1 MVLPI
6 PGTVMRSKLIGS
18 GIRNLERLHKKN
30 DDFIHSTCQ
39 TIRKH
44 TGPAET
50 REISMVLEETL
61 QHLVKWCRYRYLIQR
76 DLDYVEAT
84 LDTIESTSEWIDQYK
99 EDKED
104 EPTGVEKFNDDEVN
118 QRDWV
123 ESIEGHLEQ
132 TISVSGVPMAYVI
145 RPETALATVDP
156 GPGLPSLDEELLA
169 RGRHEGHYWPIDNRK
184 LWFILR
190 KACQGTEAWSLIAP
204 YDKTKNGRMAFRA
217 IKNQYM
223 GEDSR
228 HLLMQEAGKIIQ
240 NSFFDGKSK
249 DNTYHHHCGS
259 YRRAMVD
266 LGTGNQMSNEMSVV
280 KFMDGWQV
288 DGLMHLAS
296 IVFSTD
302 KYKYD
307 LEETMTFLA
316 TNLRTLK
323 TKNKPKSKISSVT
336 KKRKKEGSSS
346 PGFDPSNPGR
356 FAPKKLWKEWTD
368 EEKAAQREAWMEAW
382 QEANLESDKDSDG
395 HSVEEQSED
404 QGTEAESENPD
415 RNDAKLDA
423 KLEQESN
430 KKKKK
435 SRRNVDSFQRTQR
448 HSVGEQFSDSELES
462 DAS

>member
-1 MVLPI
+1 
-6 PGTVMRSKLIGS
+6 
-18 GIRNLERLHKKN
+18 
-30 DDFIHSTCQ
+30 
-39 TIRKH
+39 
-44 TGPAET
+44 
-50 REISMVLEETL
+50 
-61 QHLVKWCRYRYLIQR
+61 
-76 DLDYVEAT
+76 
-84 LDTIESTSEWIDQYK
+84 
-99 EDKED
+99 
-104 EPTGVEKFNDDEVN
+104 
-118 QRDWV
+118 
-123 ESIEGHLEQ
+123 
-132 TISVSGVPMAYVI
+132 
-145 RPETALATVDP
+145 
-156 GPGLPSLDEELLA
+156 
-169 RGRHEGHYWPIDNRK
+169 
-184 LWFILR
+184 
-190 KACQGTEAWSLIAP
+190 
-204 YDKTKNGRMAFRA
+204 MAFKA

-228 HLLMQEAGKIIQ
+228 HLLMQEAGNIIQ

-249 DNTYHHHCGS
+249 DNTYHNHCGR
-259 YRRAMVD
+259 YRRALVD
-266 LGTGNQMSNEMSVV
+266 LGTGNQMSSEMSVV

-296 IVFSTD
+296 IIFSTD

-368 EEKAAQREAWMEAW
+368 QEKAAQREAWMEAW

-448 HSVGEQFSDSELES
+448 HSVGEQFSDSEFES
-462 DAS
+462 DDSE